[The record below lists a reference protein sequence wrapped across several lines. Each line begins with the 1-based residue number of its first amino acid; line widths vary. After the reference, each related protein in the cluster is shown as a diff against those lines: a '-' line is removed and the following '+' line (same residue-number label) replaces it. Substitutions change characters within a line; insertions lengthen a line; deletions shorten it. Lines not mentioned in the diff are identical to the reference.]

1 MTSPAQGAV
10 PGAGGTPARIVVG
23 LDDTSQSEAAL
34 AFAVDEAR
42 RTGDAVHV
50 VTAWAVRPPALEDP
64 AKLDRGVVETSED
77 LRARAER
84 AQQRALAD
92 VDTDGVSLTRE
103 FVEGAA
109 GRVLVEQSRAARLLV
124 VGSRALGP
132 LRAALLGSVSRY
144 VAQHAAC
151 PVVVVPARVDSTTDA
166 RVDSHAG
173 SHTGSQAGTPTPA
186 GDASSPASHA

>member
-1 MTSPAQGAV
+1 MTSPAQGAGAT
-10 PGAGGTPARIVVG
+10 PGLIVVG

-34 AFAVDEAR
+34 AFAVAEAR
-42 RTGDAVHV
+42 RTGDRVHV
-50 VTAWAVRPPALEDP
+50 VTAWAVRPPAMEDP
-64 AKLDRGVVETSED
+64 AKLDRGVVETGED

-84 AQQRALAD
+84 AQEQALAD
-92 VDTDGVSLTRE
+92 VNTDGVDVSRE

-109 GRVLVEQSRAARLLV
+109 GRVLVELSHQARLLV

-151 PVVVVPARVDSTTDA
+151 PVVVVPARVDLHA
-166 RVDSHAG
+166 DSQG
-173 SHTGSQAGTPTPA
+173 GTPATA

>member
-1 MTSPAQGAV
+1 MTTPAQDAAQ
-10 PGAGGTPARIVVG
+10 GAGGTPALIVVG

-34 AFAVDEAR
+34 AFAVAEAR
-42 RTGDAVHV
+42 RTGDRVHV
-50 VTAWAVRPPALEDP
+50 VTAWALRPPALEDP

-84 AQQRALAD
+84 AQERALAD

-109 GRVLVEQSRAARLLV
+109 GRVLVELSRDARLLV

-151 PVVVVPARVDSTTDA
+151 PVVVVPSRVTSEAYSRVDSRA
-166 RVDSHAG
+166 E
-173 SHTGSQAGTPTPA
+173 SQGTPAA

>member
-1 MTSPAQGAV
+1 MTSPAQDAAQ
-10 PGAGGTPARIVVG
+10 GAGPSPALIVVG
-23 LDDTSQSEAAL
+23 LDDTSQGEAAL
-34 AFAVDEAR
+34 AFAVAEAR
-42 RTGDAVHV
+42 RTGDRVHV

-64 AKLDRGVVETSED
+64 ARLDRGVVETVED

-84 AQQRALAD
+84 TQEQALAD
-92 VDTDGVSLTRE
+92 VNTDGVTVSRE

-109 GRVLVEQSRAARLLV
+109 GRVLVELSHEARLLV

-151 PVVVVPARVDSTTDA
+151 PVVVVPSRVDTAAGAPRGSQTDA
-166 RVDSHAG
+166 D
-173 SHTGSQAGTPTPA
+173 TGTPA
-186 GDASSPASHA
+186 VADAPPPASQI

>member
-1 MTSPAQGAV
+1 MTDPAQDAV
-10 PGAGGTPARIVVG
+10 QGAGGTPALIVVG

-34 AFAVDEAR
+34 AFAVAEAR
-42 RTGDAVHV
+42 RTGDQVHV
-50 VTAWAVRPPALEDP
+50 VTAWALRPPALEDP

-84 AQQRALAD
+84 AQEQALAD
-92 VDTDGVSLTRE
+92 VDTDGVILSRE

-109 GRVLVEQSRAARLLV
+109 GRVLVELSDQARLLV

-151 PVVVVPARVDSTTDA
+151 PVVVVPSRVDSQG
-166 RVDSHAG
+166 DSQAASPAG
-173 SHTGSQAGTPTPA
+173 SRAGTPAAA